1 MHGKV
6 DIEGL
11 ETLIR
16 EFRVGEMEAERQGVA
31 LSPDQGGL
39 DFWSMRKNA
48 ERQRDELEQ
57 ELRECNRH
65 LRSSPDVSC

>member
-16 EFRVGEMEAERQGVA
+16 EFRVGEMEAERQGVV
-31 LSPDQGGL
+31 QGGL